1 MNAKSIFYIL
11 AWMAGLILVSYSSV
25 QAYTY
30 FTTTTLSDVQKSY
43 KEFLKAK
50 SEMEKNRVEYCNDS
64 ATWKVDYDSCWEFLN
79 KKLYEDT
86 TKTQAEGNE
95 NDTSS
100 WKQVSGDRNTW
111 SVEITWTSTPDNKV
125 DEAKLEECLSKYTK
139 IDNTIANV
147 CMDYAKWTRTSNLDF
162 EIVTERLSQ
171 LHEKVCQKQINSPLC
186 KDEAL
191 FDRLYQITEER
202 LPWKNFYPILLG
214 ITNAESSLGLNFA
227 KDKVWGTCA
236 GRNNWGGIKW
246 KKTDDGKS
254 VKDQQIPDQ
263 FWCYLYKFDSIEDY
277 WISKVNTIRFWY
289 PWCVDSKTPV
299 RCLSGKYVWDPNVQE
314 ESWINNVSVFLN

>member
-50 SEMEKNRVEYCNDS
+50 SELEKNRVEYCNDS

-100 WKQVSGDRNTW
+100 WKQFSGDRNTW
-111 SVEITWTSTPDNKV
+111 SVEITW
-125 DEAKLEECLSKYTK
+125 
-139 IDNTIANV
+139 
-147 CMDYAKWTRTSNLDF
+147 
-162 EIVTERLSQ
+162 
-171 LHEKVCQKQINSPLC
+171 
-186 KDEAL
+186 
-191 FDRLYQITEER
+191 
-202 LPWKNFYPILLG
+202 
-214 ITNAESSLGLNFA
+214 
-227 KDKVWGTCA
+227 
-236 GRNNWGGIKW
+236 
-246 KKTDDGKS
+246 
-254 VKDQQIPDQ
+254 
-263 FWCYLYKFDSIEDY
+263 
-277 WISKVNTIRFWY
+277 
-289 PWCVDSKTPV
+289 
-299 RCLSGKYVWDPNVQE
+299 
-314 ESWINNVSVFLN
+314 

>member
-86 TKTQAEGNE
+86 TKTQAERNE

-100 WKQVSGDRNTW
+100 WKQVSQDQNW
-111 SVEITWTSTPDNKV
+111 SGVEITWTGKLAPTPSEPPLWIKKSKTQDLLYAQNVLNKQ
-125 DEAKLEECLSKYTK
+125 D
-139 IDNTIANV
+139 ITILTHSQLNANI
-147 CMDYAKWTRTSNLDF
+147 A
-162 EIVTERLSQ
+162 

-191 FDRLYQITEER
+191 FDRLYQLTEER